1 VVKYKEKTIGIK
13 NNKKKFFSMEKPEAL
28 LIRSFLDVMV

>member
-1 VVKYKEKTIGIK
+1 
-13 NNKKKFFSMEKPEAL
+13 MEKPEAL